1 MQQLGEEQ
9 KKALSSYLFSH
20 TTTSRLIVSARGKLE
35 AQLPPLE
42 GQAQHEEYM
51 HFLCEHWKPTNPAIQ
66 TKNNLLENTF
76 NAEIH
81 MVGWKEWWFQNQQNI
96 NREKKNNQISEGALD
111 AGMAWKRYKKDTGFL
126 LLQRC

>member
-1 MQQLGEEQ
+1 MFHGYPLYFRIIFPHLGNNVHLEAMQQLGEEQ

-51 HFLCEHWKPTNPAIQ
+51 HFLCEH
-66 TKNNLLENTF
+66 
-76 NAEIH
+76 
-81 MVGWKEWWFQNQQNI
+81 
-96 NREKKNNQISEGALD
+96 
-111 AGMAWKRYKKDTGFL
+111 
-126 LLQRC
+126 